1 MTDVTFELADPA
13 GEALRIAWDA
23 GALSS
28 LDHEA
33 AERDPA
39 WSIAGE
45 VDWDQVS
52 SLRLLSARLA
62 DQRLIAI
69 VALRPAAAEGHGD
82 EVVAGAVGNAEGFD
96 QLEQALLSTEYDPQ
110 GLPRRVGL
118 ELRSEH
124 GGLALRV
131 AGEITATAL
140 SDIGGV
146 RRLAAG
152 LTLRSAGATGVGV
165 LDVLRRI

>member
-1 MTDVTFELADPA
+1 MTDVSFEFTDPA
-13 GEALRIAWDA
+13 GEALRIAWD
-23 GALSS
+23 GEALSS
-28 LDHEA
+28 LDQEA
-33 AERDPA
+33 PERDQALVAEPRR
-39 WSIAGE
+39 E
-45 VDWDQVS
+45 QVS
-52 SLRLLSARLA
+52 SLRLLSARLG
-62 DQRLIAI
+62 DERLIAI

-82 EVVAGAVGNAEGFD
+82 EVVAGAVGNAEGFE

-118 ELRSEH
+118 ELRSER

-140 SDIGGV
+140 SDSGGV